1 MRRFQNE
8 TTYIDSYHQ
17 LLYLG
22 FRKTTFMESQVK
34 QLPDSLALPAAH
46 LTLHFFF
53 SGRTFYIEVVPVFW
67 TVC

>member
-1 MRRFQNE
+1 
-8 TTYIDSYHQ
+8 
-17 LLYLG
+17 
-22 FRKTTFMESQVK
+22 MESQVK